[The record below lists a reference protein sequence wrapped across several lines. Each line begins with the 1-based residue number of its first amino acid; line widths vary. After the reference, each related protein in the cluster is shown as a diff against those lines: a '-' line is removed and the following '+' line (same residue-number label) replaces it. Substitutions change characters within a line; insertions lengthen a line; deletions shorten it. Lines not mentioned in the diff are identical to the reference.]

1 MAITKSAKKAHR
13 ASLRKKVFN
22 DARRRALRE
31 AIKQARTAA
40 EGLPALPTGQAGGRQ
55 GDAAA
60 LSAAYKVIDKALKR
74 GIIKKNTA
82 ARRKSKVA
90 KILASRS

>member
-31 AIKQARTAA
+31 ALKRVRGAQK
-40 EGLPALPTGQAGGRQ
+40 

-60 LSAAYKVIDKALKR
+60 LSAAYQQIDKALKR
-74 GIIKKNTA
+74 GLIKKNTA

-90 KILASRS
+90 RILK